1 MFINTNEDNFG
12 IDGEENYAF
21 LYQQDLDTEQLTLVQ
36 RLLTFN
42 PMGAT
47 IVEITDP
54 LFSINSQWFAI
65 VADAMARIQ
74 LLTNFLQ
81 RDYLHPISLYNTLVM
96 FCQ

>member
-36 RLLTFN
+36 RLLTFK

-65 VADAMARIQ
+65 VANANGQDSIVYKFYFAI
-74 LLTNFLQ
+74 NYHFS
-81 RDYLHPISLYNTLVM
+81 I
-96 FCQ
+96 